1 VPADPSIGVQFA
13 TFPETVV
20 PHDPHFSFVRWPFEI
35 GDDHG
40 KLRLLEVE
48 IEVCVG
54 ERALRPMFLDIVAA
68 VGGKSRGNSPPHG
81 RGDGAWP

>member
-20 PHDPHFSFVRWPFEI
+20 PHDPHFSFVRRPFEI
-35 GDDHG
+35 GDEHG
-40 KLRLLEVE
+40 KLGLLELE

-54 ERALRPMFLDIVAA
+54 ERALRPMFLDIVAV
-68 VGGKSRGNSPPHG
+68 VGREVQKQLAAPWAR
-81 RGDGAWP
+81 